1 MNIVIIKPDV
11 SQREE
16 IHALFDTVIC
26 HTLRFEG
33 VGDDYELTAELI
45 ADQQELIDLCFET
58 DGEECFF
65 LTAVHEDKTVGTICR
80 RECSEIIKD
89 CADRDATGVQEIGSV
104 YILPQF
110 QGKGIAKLL
119 LNAMYITLIAQGYD
133 EFWLDSGYEIA
144 KKVWQKVLGPPTVI
158 MKDYWAEGV
167 DHHLWYKKLD
177 EILIEY
183 NI

>member
-1 MNIVIIKPDV
+1 MNIIIQKPEI
-11 SQREE
+11 SKREE
-16 IHALFDTVIC
+16 IHALFGTVI
-26 HTLRFEG
+26 HRTLKLEG

-65 LTAVHEDKTVGTICR
+65 LTAVHEGKTVGTICR
-80 RECSEIIKD
+80 RECSDIIKD
-89 CADRDATGVQEIGSV
+89 CADRDVSGVQEIGSV

-110 QGKGIAKLL
+110 QGKGIARLL

-144 KKVWQKVLGPPTVI
+144 KNVWAKVLGPPSII

-167 DHHLWYKKLD
+167 DHHLWHKKLD
-177 EILIEY
+177 EVSIEFD
-183 NI
+183 I